1 LQYNYDKIDRLIDA
15 KKKETGS
22 STFFSKCGL
31 SRGQYALWKKGE
43 QTPTKEEIARLAEGL
58 GVNPGDLYLTIAAP
72 MKKQHATTKPLPAKK
87 VIIPPKEERTL
98 AYYSINRPLHQL
110 PVLEIG
116 QWTCPFCNRELED
129 LLHIEH
135 QIHDHNGHIH
145 IRRSMGRGCP
155 RCKTIVFDANMIR
168 EIKRVLGSN
177 RVHTFDAKR
186 CKTPKDITQ
195 ALFMDPLPSLP
206 TKRPNMPLPYANE
219 LLVPVNLSEKRVYVE
234 LHAQKCHCEQCNEKY
249 GLNTMKDTTAIFNL
263 ASGDTVS
270 LTVEF
275 CQGCGKYFLNH
286 EVYLQYCKD
295 HPDLMINISYCTK
308 MGDLIHSEF
317 YDDDT
322 ILSRCGY
329 TVKQG
334 TSREYRHRILRF
346 IIDEGLARKYEVIEL
361 ISSFIY
367 RHATNPKYKNACRCW
382 EEDIMYVSDYKK
394 TTQEKIFNPEIKQ
407 TRIIRR

>member
-1 LQYNYDKIDRLIDA
+1 MQYNYDKIDRLIYA

-110 PVLEIG
+110 PILEIG

-168 EIKRVLGSN
+168 EIKKENGSN
-177 RVHTFDAKR
+177 KVHTFDVKR
-186 CKTPKDITQ
+186 CRTPKDITQ
-195 ALFMDPLPSLP
+195 SMFKDPPPIMLPAHSNVSLP
-206 TKRPNMPLPYANE
+206 YGNE
-219 LLVPVNLSEKRVYVE
+219 SLSPINLS
-234 LHAQKCHCEQCNEKY
+234 
-249 GLNTMKDTTAIFNL
+249 
-263 ASGDTVS
+263 
-270 LTVEF
+270 
-275 CQGCGKYFLNH
+275 
-286 EVYLQYCKD
+286 
-295 HPDLMINISYCTK
+295 
-308 MGDLIHSEF
+308 
-317 YDDDT
+317 
-322 ILSRCGY
+322 
-329 TVKQG
+329 
-334 TSREYRHRILRF
+334 
-346 IIDEGLARKYEVIEL
+346 
-361 ISSFIY
+361 
-367 RHATNPKYKNACRCW
+367 
-382 EEDIMYVSDYKK
+382 
-394 TTQEKIFNPEIKQ
+394 QEKVCVEIC
-407 TRIIRR
+407 